1 MTINVGA
8 TSAARP
14 VTLAVAMRL
23 SRHAKNEMRL
33 YGISVADV
41 EATLAN
47 PSAPESDGRGNARL
61 AGETGDHRPILV
73 VIARDDPDFVITV
86 FLRS

>member
-1 MTINVGA
+1 
-8 TSAARP
+8 
-14 VTLAVAMRL
+14 
-23 SRHAKNEMRL
+23 MRL

-47 PSAPESDGRGNARL
+47 PSGPELDERGNARL

-73 VIARDDPDFVITV
+73 VVARDDPAFVITV